1 MSLPEPIFVN
11 GKIASNKAAMWVA
24 KHKVEI
30 RDHPLPDV
38 GPNDVLVQVVA
49 TGICG
54 SDLHNYE
61 AASLPH
67 PLVLGHESS
76 GRIVQVGSEVKDKVV
91 GMRVA
96 IEPGYVHSSLYVTLE
111 VEKKLI

>member
-1 MSLPEPIFVN
+1 MSLPSPVLGKN
-11 GKIASNKAAMWVA
+11 GKPMSNLAAMWVA
-24 KHKVEI
+24 KHKIEVRE
-30 RDHPLPDV
+30 HPLPDV
-38 GPNDVLVQVVA
+38 GPEDVLVQVVA

-61 AASLPH
+61 ATSLPH

-76 GRIVQVGSEVKDKVV
+76 GRILQIGSEVKDKRV

-96 IEPGYVHSSLYVTLE
+96 IEPGCVLLDAIYSVRL
-111 VEKKLI
+111 

>member
-1 MSLPEPIFVN
+1 MSLPEPVFDAN
-11 GKIASNKAAMWVA
+11 GKIAKNLAAMWVDR
-24 KHKVEI
+24 HKVEV
-30 RDHPLPDV
+30 REHPLPDV
-38 GPNDVLVQVVA
+38 GPLDVLVQVVA

-61 AASLPH
+61 ASNLPF

-76 GRIVQVGSEVKDKVV
+76 GRIVQIGSEVKDKSI

-96 IEPGYVHSSLYVTLE
+96 IEPGCVHYLQF
-111 VEKKLI
+111 LIH